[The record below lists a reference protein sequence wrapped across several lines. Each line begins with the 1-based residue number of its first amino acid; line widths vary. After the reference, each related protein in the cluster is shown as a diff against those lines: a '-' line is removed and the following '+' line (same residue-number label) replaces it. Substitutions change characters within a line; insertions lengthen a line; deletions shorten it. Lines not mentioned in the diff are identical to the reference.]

1 MSDIQS
7 KSLKTSRCTGVF
19 QVNNAGIARIP
30 GQVDMVPLSE
40 IPVED
45 AAKQFATIYE
55 TNVFAVVTVTN
66 AFLPL
71 LRKAPAARI
80 VNVSSTLASFTK
92 IKPVSAYAAYSSSK
106 TALNAL
112 TSHYA
117 AELND
122 TPFKVNSVCPGFCAT
137 DLNNY
142 RGTKSA
148 SEGAVIAVTMA
159 TLPAD
164 GPTGGY
170 FDDNGPISW

>member
-1 MSDIQS
+1 MSGIQS
-7 KSLKTSRCTGVF
+7 KSLKTSKCIGVF

-117 AELND
+117 AELKD

-137 DLNNY
+137 AQQLSRY
-142 RGTKSA
+142 Q
-148 SEGAVIAVTMA
+148 EC
-159 TLPAD
+159 
-164 GPTGGY
+164 
-170 FDDNGPISW
+170 F